1 MKRINLL
8 ALVIALTCVV
18 GMYGMVTGK
27 IQSVI
32 YFEDALNEIMVM
44 ILMFMGMVGAI
55 MNIKK

>member
-8 ALVIALTCVV
+8 ALVFALACVV

-44 ILMFMGMVGAI
+44 LLMFMGMVGAI